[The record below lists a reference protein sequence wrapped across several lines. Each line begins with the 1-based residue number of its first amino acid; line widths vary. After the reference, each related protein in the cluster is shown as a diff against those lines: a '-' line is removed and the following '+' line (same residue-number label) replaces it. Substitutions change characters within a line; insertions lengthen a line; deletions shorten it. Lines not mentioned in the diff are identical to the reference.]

1 MTNFNAKLNLMKLS
15 RAGIMQ
21 IQGRGEV
28 LRCLVI
34 PVEENHLFVSTDE
47 NNRPKAA
54 YLDLS
59 AWEMQNPK
67 YEETHFIKQ
76 SLPKEVREQMTEEQ
90 KKSQPIL
97 GGMKPIEIKPLENN
111 AGTCDA
117 PFAQVSDMDGLPFWI
132 GELVEKLNLK
142 FVLDY

>member
-1 MTNFNAKLNLMKLS
+1 MMNFNAKLNLMKLS

-34 PVEENHLFVSTDE
+34 PVEENHIFVSTDAD
-47 NNRPKAA
+47 NRPKAA

-67 YEETHFIKQ
+67 YDETHMIKQ
-76 SLPKEVREQMTEEQ
+76 SLSKDVRDSMSEEQ
-90 KKSQPIL
+90 RKNMPIL
-97 GGMKPIEIKPLENN
+97 GGMKPMEVRPTENN
-111 AGTCDA
+111 AATCDV
-117 PFAQVSDMDGLPFWI
+117 PFAQVADDEDLPF
-132 GELVEKLNLK
+132 
-142 FVLDY
+142 

>member
-34 PVEENHLFVSTDE
+34 PVEENHLFISTDE
-47 NNRPKAA
+47 ATKRPKAA

-59 AWEMQNPK
+59 AWELHNPR
-67 YEETHFIKQ
+67 YEETHMIKQ
-76 SLPKEVREQMTEEQ
+76 SLPKEVRERMTEEQ
-90 KKSQPIL
+90 RKEMPIL
-97 GGMKPIEIKPLENN
+97 GGLKPATFEVHNG
-111 AGTCDA
+111 ASDCDA
-117 PFAQVSDMDGLPFWI
+117 PFAQVNNIDDLPF
-132 GELVEKLNLK
+132 
-142 FVLDY
+142 